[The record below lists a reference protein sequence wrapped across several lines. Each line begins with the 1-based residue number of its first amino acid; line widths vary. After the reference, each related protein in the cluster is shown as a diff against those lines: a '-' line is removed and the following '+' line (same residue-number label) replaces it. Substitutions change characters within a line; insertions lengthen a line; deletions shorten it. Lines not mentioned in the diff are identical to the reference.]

1 MTNLPTRFAA
11 RRSENTVAQRTAPKA
26 KSTETPATTKATKKA
41 AVPAPAAATAPAPAS
56 RTSRAAQ
63 PAGDRRPPAQHGT
76 VRMANEG
83 CDCDLCRTALSDY
96 RRERATA
103 DW

>member
-1 MTNLPTRFAA
+1 
-11 RRSENTVAQRTAPKA
+11 VAQRTAAKS
-26 KSTETPATTKATKKA
+26 KSTETPAATPKATSAKKTVVSTPA
-41 AVPAPAAATAPAPAS
+41 PTPAPAAAPARPSHKQALA
-56 RTSRAAQ
+56 RVT
-63 PAGDRRPPAQHGT
+63 DRRPPAQHGT

>member
-1 MTNLPTRFAA
+1 
-11 RRSENTVAQRTAPKA
+11 VAQRTAPKA
-26 KSTETPATTKATKKA
+26 KSTETATTKATKKA
-41 AVPAPAAATAPAPAS
+41 AAPAPAAATPAPPV
-56 RTSRAAQ
+56 RTPRAAQ
-63 PAGDRRPPAQHGT
+63 PTADRRPPAQHGT

>member
-1 MTNLPTRFAA
+1 M
-11 RRSENTVAQRTAPKA
+11 AQRTAAAKA
-26 KSTETPATTKATKKA
+26 KSTETPAATPKATTAKKT
-41 AVPAPAAATAPAPAS
+41 VVSTPAPAPAPA
-56 RTSRAAQ
+56 RPKAAAQ
-63 PAGDRRPPAQHGT
+63 PAARVVADRRPPAQHGT

>member
-1 MTNLPTRFAA
+1 
-11 RRSENTVAQRTAPKA
+11 VAQRTATAKS
-26 KSTETPATTKATKKA
+26 KSTEAPATTPKATKKTA
-41 AVPAPAAATAPAPAS
+41 ATPAPVPPPTPVPARAA
-56 RTSRAAQ
+56 RAAQ
-63 PAGDRRPPAQHGT
+63 PADRRPPAQHGT

-83 CDCDLCRTALSDY
+83 CDCELCRTALSDY